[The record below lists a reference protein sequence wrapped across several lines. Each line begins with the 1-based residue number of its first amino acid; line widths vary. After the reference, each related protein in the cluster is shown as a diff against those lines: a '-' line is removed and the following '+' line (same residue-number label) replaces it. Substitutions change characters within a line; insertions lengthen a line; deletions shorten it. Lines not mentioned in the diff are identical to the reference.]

1 MLKYRCMDFKHL
13 RWVDKVSIPWFFV
26 LDKQNNKFS
35 DSDDHIMFTIYLEN
49 DIFGFGLF
57 TSSICLTFDNWPTWK
72 KSDHHNIYTQ
82 SLFSPHWIYIRI
94 IRTAKNSVKIYCY
107 EISLLHK
114 QLSHSQF
121 IATAK
126 KPDFHN
132 SV

>member
-72 KSDHHNIYTQ
+72 KSDHHNIYTKPLQ
-82 SLFSPHWIYIRI
+82 SSLNIYKDYQNCQEFSEDLLLWNQLIAQTIVPL
-94 IRTAKNSVKIYCY
+94 SVYCD
-107 EISLLHK
+107 S
-114 QLSHSQF
+114 
-121 IATAK
+121 K
-126 KPDFHN
+126 KTWF
-132 SV
+132 S